1 MITEAWI
8 FWRFEMRIPRI
19 ILVSICLTGVF
30 AVAAAFLSNR
40 PWRSAKDVQD
50 YIVRQTP
57 QGSSL
62 EDVREL
68 IRRERW
74 GVCLDFQGNTST
86 SRDYTHTGVV
96 GFHILGAK
104 LPDYG
109 FPFRIHTEAYWGFD
123 VNEKLI
129 DIHVR
134 SWSEGM

>member
-1 MITEAWI
+1 
-8 FWRFEMRIPRI
+8 MRLARI
-19 ILVSICLTGVF
+19 ILIGVCVSGV
-30 AVAAAFLSNR
+30 VMIGAAALSTR
-40 PWRSAKDVQD
+40 PWRSAQTVQD
-50 YIVRQTP
+50 FVLKQTP
-57 QGSSL
+57 LGSSV

-86 SRDYTHTGVV
+86 SRDYYYRYTGVV
-96 GFHILGAK
+96 GFHLIGAK

-123 VNEKLI
+123 VNEKLV
-129 DIHVR
+129 DMHVR